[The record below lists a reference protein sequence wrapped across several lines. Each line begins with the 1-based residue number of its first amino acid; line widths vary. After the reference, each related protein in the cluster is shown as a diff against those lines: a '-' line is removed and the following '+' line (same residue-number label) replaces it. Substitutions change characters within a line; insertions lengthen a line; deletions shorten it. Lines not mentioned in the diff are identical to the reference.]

1 MTTTIVTI
9 ITTSTATTTNDRDD
23 NNHDNSDD
31 LDVLG
36 GPLLAGGAAEVGA
49 CAGCD
54 GFRDGSQLIGDL
66 VYMRDVA
73 PARLGR
79 RRGPA
84 AAMVSTQGT
93 LSSTTSE
100 TAATNFWPNVVP
112 MTTNQF
118 LQRTVT
124 EAFFRL

>member
-1 MTTTIVTI
+1 MK
-9 ITTSTATTTNDRDD
+9 
-23 NNHDNSDD
+23 
-31 LDVLG
+31 
-36 GPLLAGGAAEVGA
+36 
-49 CAGCD
+49 
-54 GFRDGSQLIGDL
+54 FRGRARS
-66 VYMRDVA
+66 R
-73 PARLGR
+73 PARGKCPKALRKTGEVPQHNAERPDTTPNDNETDTVPCLPFASRSIASLPLFR
-79 RRGPA
+79 RATFVAPA

-93 LSSTTSE
+93 LSSTSE

>member
-1 MTTTIVTI
+1 M
-9 ITTSTATTTNDRDD
+9 
-23 NNHDNSDD
+23 
-31 LDVLG
+31 
-36 GPLLAGGAAEVGA
+36 AGGAAEVGA

-73 PARLGR
+73 PARFGR

-93 LSSTTSE
+93 LSSTSE